1 MRTVSLT
8 ARMGSSAIPSNEAA
22 RSVAEDTVGT
32 ESTEQAIRPGEDAGR
47 TERVTRH
54 TMARVVQGLGAAAV
68 TLYVIILIT
77 GQVGSAIS
85 GVNNGSAYFSNAL
98 STVDT
103 VTESS
108 FILAAVGLIV
118 LVGGAL
124 IAAVRGFG
132 GGGGGGRGRM

>member
-1 MRTVSLT
+1 MSIRDMPTN
-8 ARMGSSAIPSNEAA
+8 NEAG
-22 RSVAEDTVGT
+22 RVVAEELGIDSET
-32 ESTEQAIRPGEDAGR
+32 EIEETDGPL
-47 TERVTRH
+47 TRARKH
-54 TMARVVQGLGAAAV
+54 TMARVVQGLGASAV

-77 GQVGSAIS
+77 GQVGDAIT
-85 GVNNGSAYFSNAL
+85 GVNQNGSAYFDGAL
-98 STVDT
+98 STVDG

-132 GGGGGGRGRM
+132 GGGGMGGGGRM

>member
-1 MRTVSLT
+1 MSIRDMPTNKQAGRV
-8 ARMGSSAIPSNEAA
+8 
-22 RSVAEDTVGT
+22 VAEELGIDSET
-32 ESTEQAIRPGEDAGR
+32 EIDEADGPL
-47 TERVTRH
+47 TRARKH
-54 TMARVVQGLGAAAV
+54 TMARVVQGLGASAV

-77 GQVGSAIS
+77 GQVGDAIT
-85 GVNNGSAYFSNAL
+85 GVNNGSAYFDGAL
-98 STVDT
+98 STVDG

-132 GGGGGGRGRM
+132 GGGGMGGGGRMG

>member
-1 MRTVSLT
+1 MSIRDMPTNKQAGRV
-8 ARMGSSAIPSNEAA
+8 
-22 RSVAEDTVGT
+22 VAEHLGIDSET
-32 ESTEQAIRPGEDAGR
+32 EIEETDGPL
-47 TERVTRH
+47 TRARKH
-54 TMARVVQGLGAAAV
+54 TMARVVQGLGASAV

-77 GQVGSAIS
+77 GQVGDAIT
-85 GVNNGSAYFSNAL
+85 GVNNGSAYFDGAL
-98 STVDT
+98 STVDG

-132 GGGGGGRGRM
+132 GGGGMGGGGRM

>member
-1 MRTVSLT
+1 MSIRDMPTNKQAGRV
-8 ARMGSSAIPSNEAA
+8 
-22 RSVAEDTVGT
+22 VAEDLGIDSET
-32 ESTEQAIRPGEDAGR
+32 EIDETDGPL
-47 TERVTRH
+47 TRARKH
-54 TMARVVQGLGAAAV
+54 TMARVVQGLGASAV

-77 GQVGSAIS
+77 GQVGDAIT
-85 GVNNGSAYFSNAL
+85 GVNNGSAYFDGAL
-98 STVDT
+98 STVDG

-132 GGGGGGRGRM
+132 GGGGMGGGGRM

>member
-1 MRTVSLT
+1 MLELS
-8 ARMGSSAIPSNEAA
+8 MPSNSTMAQLA
-22 RSVAEDTVGT
+22 RERLGV
-32 ESTEQAIRPGEDAGR
+32 ESTERTIRPGEDAGCA
-47 TERVTRH
+47 ERVARH

-68 TLYVIILIT
+68 ALYVIILIT

-85 GVNNGSAYFSNAL
+85 GVSNGSAYFQGAL
-98 STVDT
+98 DTVDT

-132 GGGGGGRGRM
+132 NGGGGRGGMGR